1 MVGEGQEYPDSIN
14 ITDHSCK
21 QFPPIL
27 TSSTV
32 SRTQT
37 HSTIMNDMK
46 NIKLNDGVVVPM
58 LGYGT
63 GTAVRLS
70 GKEESIDFIKMAYSE
85 AKLSHLD
92 CAQRYFNEESI
103 AVAMRDLG
111 IKRDDV
117 FITTKSTWGFLSN
130 QVCCILIHVTSLAIA
145 PQLRMERLR

>member
-1 MVGEGQEYPDSIN
+1 
-14 ITDHSCK
+14 
-21 QFPPIL
+21 
-27 TSSTV
+27 
-32 SRTQT
+32 
-37 HSTIMNDMK
+37 MNDMK

-130 QVCCILIHVTSLAIA
+130 RVCCILIHVTSLAIA